1 MDIRTQSSLLAGVVS
16 LALAVAMLLRPKL
29 SRGRPVTLFSL
40 LCLSLSMWYLAD
52 FLSAFSPKPVW
63 PRIGLA
69 AGALV
74 PLAALAF
81 FTEFLGMDRR
91 PARRAQ
97 EAALTG
103 SVFGLAVAATPL
115 YRFPWATVAVAVWAF
130 GILIVTLWLLRGR
143 LRATPSRLE
152 QERLLYL
159 FIGAC
164 VVVVLSG
171 LDFVAHYGYPW
182 PTVGGVFTTLYLFFL
197 AQTLQ
202 RHRLLD
208 LHELIGK
215 VASISALALMLALVY
230 GVIGLWLKDRPGLFL
245 FNTVIASFVIL
256 SLYEPL
262 RARVEEQVLASL
274 FRERFEL
281 IRTLT
286 ELRSRLSS
294 VISPPQMAALVLDTL
309 HDTRRVTHTS
319 FYLLAEDRPG
329 FRLLDQRGPAPVPF
343 LEAAAA
349 RGLLASAAAG
359 ERALLLE
366 VVDRKLGEI
375 TGAASAGGGTDP
387 EAARFEGV
395 KAAMTQMCSGISF
408 PLIAG
413 DRVLGF
419 WNLWDDRVPE
429 AYSSD
434 EIAAML
440 EVAER
445 AAVVLENSQLFE
457 RMKERDRLAAL
468 GEMAAGLAHE
478 IRNPLGAIKGA
489 AQYLNP
495 NGLPGDEGDLLQVIV
510 EEVNRL
516 NGVVTEFLDYARPIK
531 SQLAP
536 ININDILQRTVKL
549 LQSQGLPPGLT
560 IDLRLSDELPPAVGD
575 AEQLKQVFINLA
587 FNAIQAMPKGGTL
600 TIRTAA
606 LAASSA
612 TWRFA
617 EVGPSR
623 TRKAGGPELMEIR
636 FRDTGEGIPDDARE
650 RIFIPFYTTKAKG
663 TGLGLAI
670 VQRIVKAHNGLIS
683 VESQP
688 GLGTEFVVRIPIA
701 GDQLTPAP
709 INRPLEAVRSR
720 APTSG
725 VPTVPTPPPPRPD
738 SGPGSHPPDLQPRRD
753 PRRRRQRSR

>member
-1 MDIRTQSSLLAGVVS
+1 
-16 LALAVAMLLRPKL
+16 
-29 SRGRPVTLFSL
+29 
-40 LCLSLSMWYLAD
+40 
-52 FLSAFSPKPVW
+52 
-63 PRIGLA
+63 
-69 AGALV
+69 
-74 PLAALAF
+74 
-81 FTEFLGMDRR
+81 
-91 PARRAQ
+91 
-97 EAALTG
+97 
-103 SVFGLAVAATPL
+103 
-115 YRFPWATVAVAVWAF
+115 
-130 GILIVTLWLLRGR
+130 
-143 LRATPSRLE
+143 
-152 QERLLYL
+152 
-159 FIGAC
+159 
-164 VVVVLSG
+164 
-171 LDFVAHYGYPW
+171 
-182 PTVGGVFTTLYLFFL
+182 VGGVFTTLYLFFL

-215 VASISALALMLALVY
+215 VASVSALALMLALVY
-230 GVIGLWLKDRPGLFL
+230 GVIGFWLKDRPGLFV

-262 RARVEEQVLASL
+262 RAKVEEQVLASL

-281 IRTLT
+281 IRTLAG
-286 ELRSRLSS
+286 LRARLSS
-294 VISPPQMAALVLDTL
+294 VVTPAQMAALVLDTL
-309 HDTRRVTHTS
+309 QDSRRVTHTS
-319 FYLLAEDRPG
+319 FYLLADDRPG
-329 FRLLDQRGPAPVPF
+329 FRLLDHRGPLPPIPF

-445 AAVVLENSQLFE
+445 AAVVLESSQLFE

-489 AQYLNP
+489 AQYLDP
-495 NGLPGDEGDLLQVIV
+495 TGRPGDEGNLLQVIV

-536 ININDILQRTVKL
+536 INLNDILQRTVTL
-549 LQSQGLPPGLT
+549 LQSQGLPPGVS
-560 IDLRLSDELPPAVGD
+560 IDLQLGEDLPPAQGD

-623 TRKAGGPELMEIR
+623 GRKAGGPDLMEVR
-636 FRDTGEGIPDDARE
+636 FRDTGEGISADVRE

-670 VQRIVKAHNGLIS
+670 VQRIIKSHNGLIS

-701 GDQLTPAP
+701 GDQLTPSP
-709 INRPLEAVRSR
+709 VNKPMDTPTPKVRNGAAR
-720 APTSG
+720 E
-725 VPTVPTPPPPRPD
+725 VPTPLPPRPD
-738 SGPGSHPPDLQPRRD
+738 SGPGSRPPDLQPRKD
-753 PRRRRQRSR
+753 SRRRRQRSR

>member
-1 MDIRTQSSLLAGVVS
+1 
-16 LALAVAMLLRPKL
+16 
-29 SRGRPVTLFSL
+29 
-40 LCLSLSMWYLAD
+40 
-52 FLSAFSPKPVW
+52 
-63 PRIGLA
+63 
-69 AGALV
+69 
-74 PLAALAF
+74 
-81 FTEFLGMDRR
+81 
-91 PARRAQ
+91 
-97 EAALTG
+97 
-103 SVFGLAVAATPL
+103 
-115 YRFPWATVAVAVWAF
+115 
-130 GILIVTLWLLRGR
+130 
-143 LRATPSRLE
+143 
-152 QERLLYL
+152 
-159 FIGAC
+159 
-164 VVVVLSG
+164 
-171 LDFVAHYGYPW
+171 
-182 PTVGGVFTTLYLFFL
+182 
-197 AQTLQ
+197 
-202 RHRLLD
+202 
-208 LHELIGK
+208 
-215 VASISALALMLALVY
+215 
-230 GVIGLWLKDRPGLFL
+230 
-245 FNTVIASFVIL
+245 
-256 SLYEPL
+256 
-262 RARVEEQVLASL
+262 
-274 FRERFEL
+274 
-281 IRTLT
+281 
-286 ELRSRLSS
+286 
-294 VISPPQMAALVLDTL
+294 
-309 HDTRRVTHTS
+309 
-319 FYLLAEDRPG
+319 
-329 FRLLDQRGPAPVPF
+329 VPF

-349 RGLLASAAAG
+349 RGLLSSAAAG

-495 NGLPGDEGDLLQVIV
+495 AGRPGDEGDLLQVIV

-516 NGVVTEFLDYARPIK
+516 NGVVTEFLDYSRPIK

-536 ININDILQRTVKL
+536 ININDVLQRTVKL
-549 LQSQGLPPGLT
+549 LESQGLPPGIA
-560 IDLRLSDELPPAVGD
+560 IDLRLSDDLPPAQGD

-587 FNAIQAMPKGGTL
+587 FNAVQAMPKGGTL
-600 TIRTAA
+600 TIRTDA

-623 TRKAGGPELMEIR
+623 ARKTGGPELMEVR
-636 FRDTGEGIPDDARE
+636 FRDTGEGISDEARE
-650 RIFIPFYTTKAKG
+650 HIFIPFYTTKAKG

-670 VQRIVKAHNGLIS
+670 VQRIVKAHNGVIS

-688 GLGTEFVVRIPIA
+688 GLGTEFIVRIPIA

-709 INRPLEAVRSR
+709 FNRPLEAVRAR
-720 APTSG
+720 AQTAGVSGPPTS
-725 VPTVPTPPPPRPD
+725 PHPD
-738 SGPGSHPPDLQPRRD
+738 SGPPSRPPDLQPRRD